1 MTKPRNETPEQREKR
16 LAYHRAYSRSALGR
30 ASDKR
35 RYTPERKRK
44 ITANKHLRMHGIT
57 RSEVDTLAQRQD
69 HKCGICS
76 KPFTDFERGGHLDHC
91 HLSGLVRGLLCPRC
105 NTAEGSIAN
114 TGLTPE
120 LFVKRLLAYLAN
132 PPSQGDLW

>member
-76 KPFTDFERGGHLDHC
+76 KPFTDAADTLITAICRVSCGGCSAPDAT
-91 HLSGLVRGLLCPRC
+91 RPR
-105 NTAEGSIAN
+105 A
-114 TGLTPE
+114 
-120 LFVKRLLAYLAN
+120 RLQT
-132 PPSQGDLW
+132 QG